1 MQYRPEIDGLRA
13 LAVVPVILSHA
24 GFQAVSGGFVGVDI
38 FFVISGYLIT
48 SIILAEKAANTFS
61 LINFYERRARRI
73 LPALFVVLVICLPLA
88 WLCLLPADL
97 KNFSKSVIAVSTF
110 TANFLFWRWSGYFD
124 TASQLKPLLHTWTLA
139 VEEQFYLFFPLFLM
153 LLWRLAKSRI
163 FIVLTVVALL
173 SFGLGQYFSVSR
185 PFFAFYLLPTR
196 GWELLVGVLLAV
208 WQNSAC
214 GNRRVSANTL
224 SALSFVGLFAV
235 LGSIFLFTKAV
246 ITPSFFTLIPT
257 LGTALIIF
265 GANQGNMV
273 GKLLSAKAMV
283 LIGLLSYSAYL
294 WHQPLLAFA
303 RHRYGEPSEYLLI
316 AIVLV
321 TFLLSY
327 LSYKFIETPVRNQK
341 KFNREFIFKGAAIC
355 SAIFICIGL
364 AGLLTNGFSQ
374 RFSIGDKEIAELDVF
389 ELSRYT
395 DKVFLQHEHKNFEDN
410 GKRKIL
416 LIGDSYSRDIANVVF
431 ESNLKDNLQL
441 STHHIAVLCG
451 NLSQGFD
458 LEKLIPKE
466 LLPGCVRDGWYEV
479 AGIQRQLVEADE
491 IWLASKWQPWVAQRL
506 PESVEH
512 LQRKY
517 NKKIVVFG
525 TKDFG
530 AVSPKNLL
538 KVPYSD
544 RINTRQTVSK
554 ETEQVNLLMQKSLPS
569 KVFINLLDIFCN
581 PQNECSLFDEQGKL
595 VSYDGTHLTVV
606 GAKLLASKLENYR
619 DLFKK

>member
-48 SIILAEKAANTFS
+48 SIILTEKTANTFS
-61 LINFYERRARRI
+61 LIHFYERRARRI
-73 LPALFVVLVICLPLA
+73 LPALFVVMVICLPLA
-88 WLCLLPADL
+88 WLLLLPADL
-97 KNFSKSVIAVSTF
+97 KNFSKSIIAVSTF
-110 TANFLFWRWSGYFD
+110 TSNFLFWRWSGYFD

-139 VEEQFYLFFPLFLM
+139 VEEQFYLFFPLFLL
-153 LLWRLAKSRI
+153 LLWRVAKRQI
-163 FIVLTVVALL
+163 FTVLTVIALL

-208 WQNSAC
+208 WQNSAG
-214 GNRRVSANTL
+214 GNRSVSANTL

-273 GKLLSAKAMV
+273 GKLLSAKALV

-303 RHRYGEPSEYLLI
+303 RHRYAELSESVLI

-327 LSYKFIETPVRNQK
+327 LSYKFIETPFRNQK
-341 KFNREFIFKGAAIC
+341 KFSREFIFKGAGIC

-374 RFSIGDKEIAELDVF
+374 RFPIEDKEIAELDVF
-389 ELSRYT
+389 EQSRYT
-395 DKVFLQHEHKNFEDN
+395 DRVFLQHEHKNFEDN

-451 NLSQGFD
+451 NLSHGFD

-479 AGIQRQLVEADE
+479 EGIQRQLVEADE

-530 AVSPKNLL
+530 MVNPKNLL

-581 PQNECSLFDEQGKL
+581 PQNKCSLFDGQGKL

-606 GAKLLASKLENYR
+606 GAKLLASKLENYP